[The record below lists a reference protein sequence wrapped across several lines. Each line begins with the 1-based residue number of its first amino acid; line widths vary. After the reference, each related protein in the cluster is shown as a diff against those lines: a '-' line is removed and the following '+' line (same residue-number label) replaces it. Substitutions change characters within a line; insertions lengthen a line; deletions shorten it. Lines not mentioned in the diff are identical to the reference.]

1 MAITVV
7 MDTPLY
13 WGGDSHTPLS
23 TLRGYKKTPT
33 GPHGTYQPG
42 LCAGDQAQKSEIIL
56 PSSDFFRKGK
66 KQVAEKYAI

>member
-23 TLRGYKKTPT
+23 TPHGYKKTPT
-33 GPHGTYQPG
+33 GPYGTYQPG
-42 LCAGDQAQKSEIIL
+42 LYAGDQAQKSETISL
-56 PSSDFFRKGK
+56 SSDFFRKRK